1 MIQVI
6 VLEAAWHPL
15 TPCNAIPTSKAS
27 ALQLPVDGP
36 VADNTIIP
44 NEEA

>member
-15 TPCNAIPTSKAS
+15 TLCNAIPTSKAS

-36 VADNTIIP
+36 VADNTIIT